1 MDALR
6 LIAPAPT
13 LGDLRTLTLY
23 PAVASHRGLT
33 PEERHAVGIGD
44 GLVRLSV
51 GIEEPADLIED
62 SEAGTAGGLG
72 SGHPERRRLSLRRCG
87 GRRGVTRPR
96 PPRP

>member
-1 MDALR
+1 M
-6 LIAPAPT
+6 APAPT

-33 PEERHAVGIGD
+33 RDERHAVGIGD

-62 SEAGTAGGLG
+62 LERGLRAASAAVIPSVAG
-72 SGHPERRRLSLRRCG
+72 
-87 GRRGVTRPR
+87 
-96 PPRP
+96 